1 MPDLI
6 EFESLK
12 DKSPAERLTHAFE
25 VGESHFGVQQLLE
38 AEGKNLFYL
47 LYCNKFVK

>member
-1 MPDLI
+1 MI

-12 DKSPAERLTHAFE
+12 DKSPTERLAHAFE

-38 AEGKNLFYL
+38 AEGKIYL
-47 LYCNKFVK
+47 TDFCY